1 MSIRRRLQKV
11 KKIIDDIEAHV
22 KEEVKKNN
30 DDLKIQ
36 VQIEISMWVENG
48 IEQPFHST
56 TSGEQIASRNA
67 TEVKRRNEQ
76 TVAWNPDPSR
86 LWQMIDDKDEK
97 KRIGTFSS
105 LALDKKTRNPSPRT
119 KRRSNVHRQANLQQE
134 KEATNKC
141 HPVSSVLQNVTKFR
155 IALSLLRLFR
165 ANAPRRSSVATTA
178 WLVCL
183 D

>member
-1 MSIRRRLQKV
+1 MNIRRRPQKV
-11 KKIIDDIEAHV
+11 KKIIDDIKAHV

-30 DDLKIQ
+30 DDLKSQ

-48 IEQPFHST
+48 IEQPFRS

-119 KRRSNVHRQANLQQE
+119 KRRNQR
-134 KEATNKC
+134 
-141 HPVSSVLQNVTKFR
+141 PPSSKPPAGERSDKQMPPRIHVTKFR

-165 ANAPRRSSVATTA
+165 ANAPRRSSVATA
-178 WLVCL
+178 ARLVCL